1 MNEEQLKIV
10 ITAAVSEAVK
20 NIDKVKDTVNDF
32 EGEVK
37 DASKA
42 ADEAFKSIGDATKK
56 AMKAVSAAVLA
67 GSAALVGMAE
77 STRDYRNAQS
87 KLNTAFEEAGSSA
100 EVAYKVYDELNG
112 VLGESD
118 VAVEAANHLAKL
130 TTNEKELAELTDIC
144 TGVYA
149 EFGDSLPIEGLTE
162 AINHTAKLGS
172 VQGNLAD
179 ALEWSGVNVDDFNE
193 ELAKCSDEQKRQQ
206 LIVKTLSGL
215 YKDSANR
222 FKENNKE
229 IISANKATEKWNK
242 SMAALGSK
250 VEPAITAFKE
260 FGATLLNKL
269 GKPIEKVV
277 NIVTDDLLPILED
290 IVNFISDNS
299 ELVISAIAG
308 ITAGMVAY
316 KTASYASKLAT
327 EGLTIAQVAA
337 TAAQKALNAVMNANP
352 IGLVITAITALT
364 VGLIAYA
371 SATSDAGADVDIL
384 TEKERELVDS
394 IDDTTEAIE
403 NRKTAYEEQAGTI
416 QAEMGHTKDLTD
428 ELLKLVG
435 ANGEVQEADRARV
448 DFILGE
454 LNEALGTE
462 YQMVDGIIQNYAE
475 LKDSIYEV
483 INAKTANAL
492 LDAKNEEYIA
502 AIQGETEALDAVRA
516 AQKDYEHQ
524 LGVTT
529 EAKNAYA
536 EYSAEIDKKIANG
549 YTLSVYEQERLGD
562 LQYAWLSEQK
572 VLDEKKDAYDKAAEN
587 YGKYCNI
594 ITDYE
599 DAQVAIL
606 EGNSEKAIEILK
618 NKGEAHSEYAND
630 VDAATAQV
638 LTTLENEA
646 IRTGAE
652 AERIR
657 YNFEKGV
664 EGYTKEMGD
673 EAEKAHEDA
682 MGAWSDA
689 YDEAYGIG
697 GDIGEGVKVGLLDKK
712 SALISRATEIIA
724 SIWSAMRSEAD
735 SHSPSKKTMRLGK
748 DMGVGL
754 EIGME
759 DMIDENERAAE
770 KLIQKSL
777 KPIEANIKAFEFGDL
792 DGAFSPAISAT
803 GNFKADS
810 LFKIIAP
817 ENNSEQ
823 NKTPIILEVDGKV
836 FAETAISTIN
846 QRTRQTGRLQLVLA

>member
-20 NIDKVKDTVNDF
+20 NIDEVKNTVNDF

-56 AMKAVSAAVLA
+56 AMKAVGAAVLA

-206 LIVKTLSGL
+206 LIIKTLSGL

-242 SMAALGSK
+242 SMAALGAK
-250 VEPAITAFKE
+250 VEPATTAFKE
-260 FGATLLNKL
+260 FGATLLDKL
-269 GKPIEKVV
+269 GKPIGKVV
-277 NIVTDDLLPILED
+277 DIVTDDLLPILED

-299 ELVISAIAG
+299 ELVVAAMAG

-316 KTASYASKLAT
+316 KAASYASKLAT

-371 SATSDAGADVDIL
+371 GATSDAGADVDVL
-384 TEKERELVDS
+384 SEKERELVDS

-403 NRKTAYEEQAGTI
+403 NRKTAYEEQAGAI

-428 ELLKLVG
+428 ELLELVG

-502 AIQGETEALDAVRA
+502 AIQGETEA
-516 AQKDYEHQ
+516 
-524 LGVTT
+524 
-529 EAKNAYA
+529 
-536 EYSAEIDKKIANG
+536 
-549 YTLSVYEQERLGD
+549 
-562 LQYAWLSEQK
+562 
-572 VLDEKKDAYDKAAEN
+572 
-587 YGKYCNI
+587 
-594 ITDYE
+594 
-599 DAQVAIL
+599 
-606 EGNSEKAIEILK
+606 
-618 NKGEAHSEYAND
+618 
-630 VDAATAQV
+630 
-638 LTTLENEA
+638 
-646 IRTGAE
+646 
-652 AERIR
+652 
-657 YNFEKGV
+657 
-664 EGYTKEMGD
+664 
-673 EAEKAHEDA
+673 
-682 MGAWSDA
+682 
-689 YDEAYGIG
+689 
-697 GDIGEGVKVGLLDKK
+697 
-712 SALISRATEIIA
+712 
-724 SIWSAMRSEAD
+724 
-735 SHSPSKKTMRLGK
+735 
-748 DMGVGL
+748 
-754 EIGME
+754 
-759 DMIDENERAAE
+759 
-770 KLIQKSL
+770 
-777 KPIEANIKAFEFGDL
+777 
-792 DGAFSPAISAT
+792 
-803 GNFKADS
+803 
-810 LFKIIAP
+810 
-817 ENNSEQ
+817 
-823 NKTPIILEVDGKV
+823 
-836 FAETAISTIN
+836 
-846 QRTRQTGRLQLVLA
+846 